1 MIRETKGLI
10 WGALGVIAFSL
21 TLPAT
26 RAAVPEL
33 GSTIVGLGR
42 ALVAALLAGLLLL
55 ALRERPPARQ
65 HWPGLAIVVL
75 GVVIGFPLCT
85 ALALRSVPAI
95 HGAVVMGLVPAATAV
110 MAVLRAG
117 ERPPQIFWFACLG
130 GIAASFIFAAVEG
143 AGHPQAADLFLFA
156 AVALVAL
163 GYAEG
168 GRLARE
174 LGGWRVICWALLFA
188 VPFLVIPVALA
199 VADRGVTASPSA
211 WIGFAYVSVV
221 SMFLG
226 FFAWYHGLAL
236 GGIARVGQVQLLQP
250 ALTLGWGA
258 LLLGESVSAQAI
270 LASLLVV
277 ASVGLARWSWKP
289 QPSSQTTKA
298 GPPIVNT

>member
-1 MIRETKGLI
+1 MNRETKGMA
-10 WGALGVIAFSL
+10 WGALGVLAFSL

-55 ALRERPPARQ
+55 ARRERLPARRL
-65 HWPGLAIVVL
+65 WPGLAVVVL

-85 ALALRSVPAI
+85 ALALRSIPAV
-95 HGAVVMGLVPAATAV
+95 HGAVVTGLVPAATAV

-117 ERPPQIFWFACLG
+117 ERPPRTFWLACLG
-130 GIAASFIFAAVEG
+130 GVAAIFVFAAVEG
-143 AGHPQAADLFLFA
+143 AGCPQAADLLLFA

-188 VPFLVIPVALA
+188 APFLAIPVILA
-199 VADRGVTASPSA
+199 VGARGVAATPSA
-211 WIGFAYVSVV
+211 WVGFTYVSVI

-236 GGIARVGQVQLLQP
+236 GGVARVGQVQLLQP
-250 ALTLGWGA
+250 VLTLGWGA
-258 LLLGESVSAQAI
+258 LLLGESVSTQAI

-289 QPSSQTTKA
+289 RPAPETAKA
-298 GPPIVNT
+298 KLPVVRM